1 MCYSEVNGSAERL
14 LGLSDGTRLCF
25 ELTGHR
31 PSRSSWWRWHLTG
44 RLEARRIGGRLYTT
58 ERSVRAM
65 LAADEERNA
74 GSANAR
80 GLAAARRIAALTERR
95 SRRTKGGRG

>member
-25 ELTGHR
+25 ELTGYR

-44 RLEARRIGGRLYTT
+44 RLDARRIGGRLYTT
-58 ERSVRAM
+58 ERAIRAM
-65 LAADEERNA
+65 LAADEERNS

-80 GLAAARRIAALTERR
+80 GLAAAARLKRLVD
-95 SRRTKGGRG
+95 GGKEES